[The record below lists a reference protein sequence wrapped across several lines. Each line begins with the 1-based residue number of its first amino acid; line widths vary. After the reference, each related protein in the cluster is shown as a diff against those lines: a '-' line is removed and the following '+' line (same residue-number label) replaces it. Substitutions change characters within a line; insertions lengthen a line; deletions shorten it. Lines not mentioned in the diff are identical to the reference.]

1 MRANGFFS
9 VTPTLIAL
17 NASRRCLRAEFHR
30 CRNFD
35 TEVRFDPAFDRLE
48 ARSISRKTFK
58 SIQLARIMRG
68 ESGGGPIACKQARP
82 SEHGSLR
89 RQEPEPRKEQM
100 VDIILLLMVIA
111 SAVSLL
117 VVSPRDLQKK
127 AILALREYE
136 DMELSCA
143 HGRGEGGE
151 ARAIPNE
158 S

>member
-58 SIQLARIMRG
+58 SIQLAHIMRG
-68 ESGGGPIACKQARP
+68 ESGGGPIALQTGIGAGKDNRSMAH
-82 SEHGSLR
+82 SEGKS
-89 RQEPEPRKEQM
+89 QNPERNKWS
-100 VDIILLLMVIA
+100 I
-111 SAVSLL
+111 
-117 VVSPRDLQKK
+117 
-127 AILALREYE
+127 
-136 DMELSCA
+136 
-143 HGRGEGGE
+143 
-151 ARAIPNE
+151 
-158 S
+158 